1 MDGDFCGASLAADL
15 STVDSLDLFV
25 VRREGVSKG
34 ERVGEAEEKEDAGTQ
49 KAEEQ
54 RRDAPHSE
62 TISPQH
68 LRTWAPLHRTPP
80 HSSLGNQQSAT
91 FTSHRKRVT
100 FKPPRGLNTTLN

>member
-25 VRREGVSKG
+25 VRREEVSKG
-34 ERVGEAEEKEDAGTQ
+34 ERVGEAEEKEDAVTQ

-68 LRTWAPLHRTPP
+68 FAPGHLCTEHLLTPHLETCNLQP
-80 HSSLGNQQSAT
+80 SLLTGSVSLSNRHAA
-91 FTSHRKRVT
+91 
-100 FKPPRGLNTTLN
+100 